1 MKIAVAGKGGV
12 GKTTL
17 AGTLACLFNRRG
29 LKVLAVDADPNANL
43 AYNLGLTVEE
53 ADRITPLSENWSL
66 IEEKTGRKQDSY
78 GGIFR
83 LSFTV
88 DDIITRYAVETPCGA
103 NLLVMGVVRG
113 AAEGCMCPAN
123 TMIRALLRHI
133 LVRRGEAVVADME
146 AGTEH
151 LGRGTAKH
159 MDGMLVVVEPSA
171 KSLET
176 ARRIQNLTK
185 QLGVERILLVGNKIM
200 NEKDEAAVRDFA
212 DQNNISILGMIPYDS
227 AIRESDLSGKAPIL
241 ATPSAPAVKEM
252 KAICDRLMEITSI

>member
-78 GGIFR
+78 GGVFR

-113 AAEGCMCPAN
+113 ASEGCMCPAN
-123 TMIRALLRHI
+123 TMIRPKDDNWASPPTDQ
-133 LVRRGEAVVADME
+133 APQNM
-146 AGTEH
+146 
-151 LGRGTAKH
+151 
-159 MDGMLVVVEPSA
+159 MDITTIYSKTGNAIEP
-171 KSLET
+171 
-176 ARRIQNLTK
+176 R
-185 QLGVERILLVGNKIM
+185 
-200 NEKDEAAVRDFA
+200 
-212 DQNNISILGMIPYDS
+212 
-227 AIRESDLSGKAPIL
+227 
-241 ATPSAPAVKEM
+241 
-252 KAICDRLMEITSI
+252 